1 MTKMKPQKPSNSFW
15 TTQSCTVSMI
25 GLHKMKD
32 PIKNTGEIDEKI
44 NDLQSSEKSIIVA
57 LEQMVSKLLKESV
70 EMSTHKI
77 IVSIWK

>member
-1 MTKMKPQKPSNSFW
+1 
-15 TTQSCTVSMI
+15 
-25 GLHKMKD
+25 MKD

-77 IVSIWK
+77 IVSI